1 MNERDLLI
9 ERLLDFGIYKI
20 NDKQLFELP
29 IVDLEQ
35 ELKKSC
41 KIKGM
46 MVKMLGGIKKF
57 SVAYN

>member
-35 ELKKSC
+35 ELKK
-41 KIKGM
+41 IMQNKGND
-46 MVKMLGGIKKF
+46 G
-57 SVAYN
+57 